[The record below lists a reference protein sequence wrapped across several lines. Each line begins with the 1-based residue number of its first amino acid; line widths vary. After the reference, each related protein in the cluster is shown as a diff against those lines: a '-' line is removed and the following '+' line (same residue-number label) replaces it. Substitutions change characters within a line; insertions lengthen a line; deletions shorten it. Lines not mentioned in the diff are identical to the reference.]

1 MIYHVLISF
10 CAVILLAY
18 FFEITSKHTKI
29 PGVLLLILTGMAIN
43 SLVKFYHFK
52 LPEIEGI
59 LPFMGTLGLVLIVL
73 EASLDLKLGRGKSKL
88 IAGSLSS
95 AILLFLVFTGLFTF
109 VLVYFFSCD
118 IKTSII
124 NIIPV
129 SIISSA
135 IAIPSA
141 VGLSETNREF
151 VTYESSMS
159 DIFGIIIFNYVLF
172 SNGSLN
178 SNISRFFVEITVTI
192 IASVI
197 FSIGLSVMLHKIN
210 HNVKYIIIMTV
221 IVLVYALAELIHLP
235 SLFVVLIFGLIMN
248 NNEMFKNHYSVK
260 IINFEEFNADLDSF
274 KNITAEMTFIVR
286 SFFFIVFG
294 FYTNLFD
301 LLNLNNLITTFT
313 IVSVIF
319 ILRAFYLR
327 TILDFPLSPL
337 FYFAP
342 RGLITILLFLSI
354 PQTMLLPIMNTGVIT
369 QVIFITILLMT
380 FGNIIFQKVDE
391 LMTHQDSGADVKTSQ
406 DKNNCHL

>member
-1 MIYHVLISF
+1 
-10 CAVILLAY
+10 
-18 FFEITSKHTKI
+18 
-29 PGVLLLILTGMAIN
+29 
-43 SLVKFYHFK
+43 
-52 LPEIEGI
+52 
-59 LPFMGTLGLVLIVL
+59 
-73 EASLDLKLGRGKSKL
+73 
-88 IAGSLSS
+88 
-95 AILLFLVFTGLFTF
+95 
-109 VLVYFFSCD
+109 
-118 IKTSII
+118 
-124 NIIPV
+124 
-129 SIISSA
+129 
-135 IAIPSA
+135 
-141 VGLSETNREF
+141 
-151 VTYESSMS
+151 
-159 DIFGIIIFNYVLF
+159 
-172 SNGSLN
+172 
-178 SNISRFFVEITVTI
+178 
-192 IASVI
+192 
-197 FSIGLSVMLHKIN
+197 
-210 HNVKYIIIMTV
+210 MTV